1 MLKNTSKKP
10 SQKARNFVAKH
21 ANTYNRASF
30 HADKKAAFK
39 RGKMKH
45 QKQESYLMHFILK
58 FIR

>member
-1 MLKNTSKKP
+1 MPKNAPKKTAE
-10 SQKARNFVAKH
+10 KARNLVAKH

-30 HADKKAAFK
+30 HTDKKAAFK

-45 QKQESYLMHFILK
+45 KNKESYLMHFILK